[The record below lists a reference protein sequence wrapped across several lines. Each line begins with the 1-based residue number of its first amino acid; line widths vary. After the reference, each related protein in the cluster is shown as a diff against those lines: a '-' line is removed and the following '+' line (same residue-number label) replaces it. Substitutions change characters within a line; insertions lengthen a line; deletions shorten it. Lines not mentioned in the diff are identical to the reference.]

1 VSEVDDK
8 VGAALTRVVPPS
20 VTTVCRELSG
30 AGHEAWAVGGAI
42 RDALLGRD
50 IGDWD
55 VATSAR
61 PEQVQA
67 LFRHTIPT
75 GIEHGTVTVMIGA
88 GRARLA
94 IEVTTFRGE
103 GAYSDARRPD
113 EVTFGVPLDEDLARR
128 DFTINAVAFDPLTG
142 ALRDPFGGR
151 ADLARRLVR
160 AVGDPETRFREDGLR
175 VMRALRFVAQL
186 DFKLHP
192 ATEAALE
199 PTLDSLRKVARERI
213 RTELFRLLAGP
224 AAPRALEIAQRRGV
238 LDAAASG
245 LARPFCGGGGE
256 AWKLAL
262 ARLPH
267 VAPEAPLRL
276 AALLVRP
283 AALEPPMWT
292 SMSPAARAEALADRQ
307 AAGDAE
313 SLMRELRASNADRA
327 RVAQLATFASASGAV
342 ELDEGLLRRIAGRVG
357 RERARDLVAL
367 WRADAQVAEASGE
380 GRRRRASDR
389 MEGILTRRDPISA
402 RDLALKG
409 GELIEALGLSPG
421 PAVGALIHE
430 LVEAVCD
437 DPSLNHRDAL
447 VDLARAG
454 ARRLTGGG

>member
-8 VGAALTRVVPPS
+8 VGAALTRVVPRG

-128 DFTINAVAFDPLTG
+128 DFTINAIAFDPLTG

-151 ADLARRLVR
+151 ADLARRLVK

-175 VMRALRFVAQL
+175 LMRAVRFVAQL
-186 DFKLHP
+186 DFELDG
-192 ATEAALE
+192 ATEEALE
-199 PTLDSLRKVARERI
+199 PALDSLAKVAPERV
-213 RTELFRLLAGP
+213 RTELYRLLIGP
-224 AAPRALEIAQRRGV
+224 AAPRALDLSRRRGV
-238 LDAAASG
+238 LDAAAGG
-245 LARPFCGGGGE
+245 LARWFSGGGGE
-256 AWKLAL
+256 AWPRAL

-267 VAPEAPLRL
+267 VAPDAPLRL
-276 AALLVRP
+276 AAMLVRP
-283 AALEPPMWT
+283 TAPEPPRWT
-292 SMSPAARAEALADRQ
+292 SMAPAARAEALADRH

-327 RVAQLATFASASGAV
+327 RVAQLATFASAAGAV

-367 WRADAQVAEASGE
+367 WRADAQVAEPND
-380 GRRRRASDR
+380 GRRRRAAER
-389 MEGILTRRDPISA
+389 MEGILARRDPLSA
-402 RDLALKG
+402 RDLAIKG
-409 GELIEALGLSPG
+409 GALIEALGLSPG
-421 PAVGALIHE
+421 PRVGALVHE

-437 DPSLNHRDAL
+437 DPSLNDRDIL
-447 VDLARAG
+447 LDLARQ
-454 ARRLTGGG
+454 RSSRS